1 MAWIEYQA
9 AYTSYDL
16 ERARDSYLDISIYD
30 DGAISA
36 PSSGTISIYDPAG
49 TAIVDAAAVT
59 VTGNKATYTLSAA
72 TVTASSFG
80 MGWRVEWSLVMGD
93 TMTHVYRSDA
103 SLVRIRLAPVITDA
117 DLLARHSDLDD
128 YKPSSSSTGWET
140 WILEA
145 WKEVGARLEM
155 MGRRPYLIISAQ
167 ALRPVH
173 LFTTLAIICTD
184 LGGTGDEDNRWAR
197 LAESYSAKAEDAWSS
212 MTLVY
217 DEDDSGSEPTSD
229 RVGGTTTM
237 WLARSPGR

>member
-16 ERARDSYLDISIYD
+16 ERARDSYLDISVYD

-49 TAIVDAAAVT
+49 TAIVDGAAVT
-59 VTGNKATYTLSAA
+59 VAGSKATYTLTAA